1 MNTIVAK
8 IGAFLSKIVAMGS
21 VNKVNLNIMMDRKS
35 IVKKAFLLFAVFS
48 ISVASMFAQ
57 DVIKLKNGENIQALV
72 LEIGE
77 VEIKY
82 KKPDNPDEPNYT
94 LKKSEILMIIYANG
108 SKDVFADNTSIVE
121 TTKQVTAPTQLTKS
135 KASNS
140 SLNSNKRGWHGVN
153 VSYHPITIQTSASSS
168 YDGVN
173 ESASESVNTNGLSI
187 GYTYSY
193 LISSQ
198 VPVFIESGINFQ
210 WINETSDESEKNDY
224 WEYKSNSKFNLYS
237 IRVPLNIG
245 YKLAF
250 NEKSSFFAFAGLY
263 ARGNLSGRIKGN
275 YSYSNEY
282 GEFESDVFNINIFD
296 KNDMD
301 GETYNRFQF
310 GWQAGGGL
318 SYSNLY
324 VSASYGK
331 DFNNLY
337 GVSEKNEYGSYDIK
351 TKISTI
357 SITLGLHF

>member
-1 MNTIVAK
+1 MRPAQIRVLKMSQFTN
-8 IGAFLSKIVAMGS
+8 LSR
-21 VNKVNLNIMMDRKS
+21 IMESGYHFKNEV
-35 IVKKAFLLFAVFS
+35 IKKAFLLFTAFC
-48 ISVASMFAQ
+48 ISVASIFAQ
-57 DVIKLKNGENIQALV
+57 DVITLKNGEEIQSLV
-72 LEIGE
+72 QEIGDAD
-77 VEIKY
+77 VKY
-82 KKPDNPDEPNYT
+82 KKFDNPDGPNYT
-94 LKKSEILMIIYANG
+94 LKKAEIFMVKYANG
-108 SKDVFADNTSIVE
+108 SRDVFADNNTSSVE
-121 TTKQVTAPTQLTKS
+121 TTKQAAAPTQTVKS
-135 KASNS
+135 KVSNS
-140 SLNSNKRGWHGVN
+140 SLNSNKRGWHGVS
-153 VSYHPITIQTSASSS
+153 VSYHPITIHTSASSS
-168 YDGVN
+168 YDGIN
-173 ESASESVNTNGLSI
+173 ESASESVNANGLSI
-187 GYTYSY
+187 GYAYSC

-210 WINETSDESEKNDY
+210 WINDTSDESEKNDY
-224 WEYKSNSKFNLYS
+224 WEYKRNSKFNLYS

-250 NEKSSFFAFAGLY
+250 DEKSSFFAFAGLY

-310 GWQAGGGL
+310 GWQAGGGF